1 MKRGLSSMIRAS
13 SLSVKSPAPGED
25 EAGTGIPL
33 PCYLLHPVFQF
44 RNFTLHFMSIVME
57 GAMTHIF

>member
-1 MKRGLSSMIRAS
+1 MIRAS